1 MNTKIFFIIFFS
13 FFFFNCKNEN
23 ITPENKLNNIISNF
37 FKRSSISYDLDFRI
51 KYFDYPDTT
60 NISSKNI
67 LIREES
73 DTLFGGYIWFSKT
86 DEFANYIKYY
96 DLKSFY
102 LINNKTKVVTRYNPK
117 NPIPYGF
124 KANFDGRLLNTY
136 FLKNNNL
143 NKFIKDTTYKKSII
157 EHKSFLKLNIN
168 YPDNK
173 EVFNMKRELFF
184 DKSNSSI
191 RKIVLTAELDSL
203 TEFNEW
209 NLKNINFDNYKPD
222 DLEKKFNDITKDYT
236 FKDFKPIFEDKKK
249 PLQNGEKVSDF
260 KGKFLLNNQKEFNLH
275 DFSGKIIILD
285 FWYRTCPPCIKSIP
299 DLNNIHKKYKSKDVK
314 LFGIN
319 DIDTDSISQ
328 EQLIPFSKINNIKYP
343 IVLVDNLISE
353 KYKVIGYPTLYVINK
368 KGEIVYS
375 KLGYSKNLEK
385 EIDSVLSLIIK

>member
-1 MNTKIFFIIFFS
+1 MKTKIFFIIFFT

-23 ITPENKLNNIISNF
+23 ITPEIKLNNIISNF
-37 FKRSSISYDLDFRI
+37 LKKTSISYDLDFRI

-60 NISSKNI
+60 NISAKTI

-102 LINNKTKVVTRYNPK
+102 IINNKTKVVTRYNPK

-136 FLKNNNL
+136 FLKQNNL
-143 NKFIKDTTYKKSII
+143 KKLFKDTTYKKSII
-157 EHKSFLKLNIN
+157 EQKNFLKIKLN

-173 EVFNMKRELFF
+173 EISNMKRELFL
-184 DKSNSSI
+184 DNSNSSI
-191 RKIVLTAELDSL
+191 RKIVLTAELDNLS
-203 TEFNEW
+203 EFNEW

-222 DLEKKFNDITKDYT
+222 DLVKKFNNITKDYT
-236 FKDFKPIFEDKKK
+236 FKEFNPIFEDKKK

-260 KGKFLLNNQKEFNLH
+260 KGEFLLNNKKEFNLYE
-275 DFSGKIIILD
+275 FSGNIIILD
-285 FWYRTCPPCIKSIP
+285 FWYKTCPPCIKSIP
-299 DLNNIHKKYKSKDVK
+299 DLNKLYEKHKSKGVK

-319 DIDTDSISQ
+319 DIDIDSLSK
-328 EQLIPFSKINNIKYP
+328 EQLITFSKMYNIKYP
-343 IVLVDNLISE
+343 IVLVDNFISE
-353 KYKVIGYPTLYVINK
+353 KFKVIGYPTLYVINK

-385 EIDSVLSLIIK
+385 EIDSVLSAIIK

>member
-1 MNTKIFFIIFFS
+1 M
-13 FFFFNCKNEN
+13 
-23 ITPENKLNNIISNF
+23 
-37 FKRSSISYDLDFRI
+37 KRSSISYDLDFRI

-102 LINNKTKVVTRYNPK
+102 LINNKTKEVTRYNPK

-209 NLKNINFDNYKPD
+209 NLKI
-222 DLEKKFNDITKDYT
+222 LI
-236 FKDFKPIFEDKKK
+236 
-249 PLQNGEKVSDF
+249 L
-260 KGKFLLNNQKEFNLH
+260 
-275 DFSGKIIILD
+275 IIISQMI
-285 FWYRTCPPCIKSIP
+285 W
-299 DLNNIHKKYKSKDVK
+299 KKNSM
-314 LFGIN
+314 
-319 DIDTDSISQ
+319 T
-328 EQLIPFSKINNIKYP
+328 
-343 IVLVDNLISE
+343 
-353 KYKVIGYPTLYVINK
+353 
-368 KGEIVYS
+368 
-375 KLGYSKNLEK
+375 
-385 EIDSVLSLIIK
+385 